1 MAPTRFQ
8 VAVPAL
14 NAVTLLRVAGLA
26 ALCALVSMLFCFCVH
41 QAEHLLSKSVKN
53 PWLRAALG
61 GAALIALTL
70 LAGNMDYNGAGMNII
85 AAAIEEGRALPW
97 AFALKI
103 LFTALSLGAG
113 FKGGEVVPSFFVGAT
128 FGCVIGPL
136 LGLPAGFAAAVGLT
150 AVFCGATNSP
160 IASLLLA
167 VEMFGGDGLLFYALA
182 CALSNL
188 LSGYAGLY
196 SSQQVRYDK
205 LRMRR
210 IDARTNG
217 YGEK

>member
-1 MAPTRFQ
+1 M
-8 VAVPAL
+8 
-14 NAVTLLRVAGLA
+14 
-26 ALCALVSMLFCFCVH
+26 
-41 QAEHLLSKSVKN
+41 
-53 PWLRAALG
+53 
-61 GAALIALTL
+61 
-70 LAGNMDYNGAGMNII
+70 
-85 AAAIEEGRALPW
+85 
-97 AFALKI
+97 
-103 LFTALSLGAG
+103 
-113 FKGGEVVPSFFVGAT
+113 
-128 FGCVIGPL
+128 IGPL
-136 LGLPAGFAAAVGLT
+136 LGIPAGFAAAVGLT